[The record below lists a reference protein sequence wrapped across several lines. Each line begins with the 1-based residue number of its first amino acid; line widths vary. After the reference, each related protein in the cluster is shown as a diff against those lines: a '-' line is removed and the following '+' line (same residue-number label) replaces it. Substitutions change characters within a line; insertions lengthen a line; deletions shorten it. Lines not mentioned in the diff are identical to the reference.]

1 MKKKQF
7 AVIGVGRFGESLI
20 AELTRM
26 GHEVLAID
34 TDEGRIDDIV
44 DIATQAVQADSME
57 ERVLKALDI
66 TSFDAVIVAIG
77 GDLEASILTS
87 ITLKELGVKRI
98 IAKAQNRMHGKV
110 LEKMGI
116 DMVIYPERDMAMRLA
131 RTLNSHS
138 FLDYIELSPNYSIL
152 EMNTPRK
159 WAGHTIGELNLRKVM
174 GITVLAIRNLENVM
188 VSPSAEQRLEKDDI
202 IVVLGST
209 SSLDKINEMD

>member
-20 AELTRM
+20 AELARM

-44 DIATQAVQADSME
+44 DIATQSVQADSME
-57 ERVLKALDI
+57 EKVLKALDI

-131 RTLNSHS
+131 RTLNSNS

-159 WAGHTIGELNLRKVM
+159 WAGHTIGELDLRKVM
-174 GITVLAIRNLENVM
+174 DITVLAIRNLGNVV

>member
-20 AELTRM
+20 SELTRM

-116 DMVIYPERDMAMRLA
+116 DMVIYPERDMAVRLA

-138 FLDYIELSPNYSIL
+138 FLDYIELSPDYSIL
-152 EMNTPRK
+152 ELTTPRR
-159 WAGHTIGELNLRKVM
+159 WAGHTIGELNLRKFM
-174 GITVLAIRNLENVM
+174 GITVLAIRSQGNVV
-188 VSPSAEQRLEKDDI
+188 VSPAAEQQLGKDDI